1 MRLLVDMGNSSI
13 KWASLEKEQLSSQ
26 QRLSYDRESLT
37 QAWLELPVPTQIFI
51 SNVAGAEKAA
61 FIKDWIKTH
70 WGLQANFLKST
81 GYQCGV
87 KNAYDNPEQLGVDR
101 WLALLATHRL
111 ETGAICIV
119 DCGTAITLDVLSANG
134 NHQGGLIMPGLTT
147 MHNALLSNTD
157 LSAYLKRAGNVHQK
171 PGFLAH
177 DTHNGISLGSLYA
190 IIGLLEYV
198 KNRYKTQGNPLKLIL
213 TGGSV
218 PALKPLLQKPYRYIP
233 DLVLQ
238 GLQTIVNQ

>member
-1 MRLLVDMGNSSI
+1 MKLLVDMGNSSI

-26 QRLSYDRESLT
+26 QRIAYHSDSLT
-37 QAWLELPVPTQIFI
+37 QAWLELPVPTQIFV
-51 SNVAGAEKAA
+51 SNVAGAEKAV
-61 FIKDWIKTH
+61 FIKHWIKTH
-70 WGLQANFLKST
+70 WGLQVNFLNST

-87 KNAYDNPEQLGVDR
+87 KNAYENPEQLGVDR
-101 WLALLATHRL
+101 WLALLGARRL
-111 ETGAICIV
+111 ETEAVCVV
-119 DCGTAITLDVLSANG
+119 DCGTAITLDVLFANG

-157 LSAYLKRAGNVHQK
+157 LLAYLHKNVYQHKEQA
-171 PGFLAH
+171 FLAQ
-177 DTHNGISLGSLYA
+177 DTHSGISLGSLYA
-190 IIGLLEYV
+190 VIGLVEYV
-198 KNRYKTQGNPLKLIL
+198 KNTYKKQGNPLILIL

-218 PALKPLLQKPYRYIP
+218 PALQPFLQQPYRYIP